1 MKKIIIL
8 LALLILSAVNLYS
21 QIGFPSFGLS
31 IPLAGSLPDYKIE
44 KNGGSASK
52 DNYESKSSFEIGI
65 LLNMGYS
72 FMLNKNRLYL
82 ISLGFDLGYYRDAF
96 GFKNIQND
104 RKETHVFDSLNMGAY
119 IEGFFR
125 YFTVGFGGGIKVPL
139 GGSFRYDNII
149 ELLNYG
155 RLKNKFDDLYIPY
168 IKFTIGLRYDNIYM
182 GSGNSLTFY
191 FNYDFPKVRIRG
203 VEPDKQRLS
212 SIDLGVQ
219 IGFHFSFF
227 EMPNP
232 NGDSYLWFYL
242 YLINKNSIK

>member
-1 MKKIIIL
+1 MKRTIIL
-8 LALLILSAVNLYS
+8 FALLILSSVNLYS
-21 QIGFPSFGLS
+21 QIGFPSFGFS
-31 IPLAGSLPDYKIE
+31 IPLVGSLPDYKIE

-52 DNYESKSSFEIGI
+52 DNYESKSAFEGGA
-65 LLNMGYS
+65 LLQFGYS

-82 ISLGFDLGYYRDAF
+82 ISLGFDFGYYRDTFAF
-96 GFKNIQND
+96 QNFQNN
-104 RKETHVFDSLNMGAY
+104 RKEINVFDSMNIGAY
-119 IEGFFR
+119 VEGLF
-125 YFTVGFGGGIKVPL
+125 YCFTVGFGGGIKVPL
-139 GGSFRYDNII
+139 GGSFRYENII

-168 IKFTIGLRYDNIYM
+168 IKFTIGLRYDNIYL
-182 GSGNSLTFY
+182 GSGNSLSFY
-191 FNYDFPKVRIRG
+191 FNYDFPKVRVRG

-232 NGDSYLWFYL
+232 NGDGLL
-242 YLINKNSIK
+242 